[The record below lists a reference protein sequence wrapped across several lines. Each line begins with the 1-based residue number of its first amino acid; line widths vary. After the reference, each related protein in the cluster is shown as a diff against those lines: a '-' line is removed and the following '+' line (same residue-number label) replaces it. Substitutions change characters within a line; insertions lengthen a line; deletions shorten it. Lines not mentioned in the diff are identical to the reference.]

1 MTGRRQALGA
11 KETRAFGL
19 ASTRATSH
27 VCVHPEKERER
38 HATLVNRSRGQ
49 ERVGGDR
56 RSEVAQPRATES
68 ALARAVRSR
77 APPRVSGELLIK
89 ALAHRLQE
97 KALGGL
103 KPATRRLLESWGRKN
118 AEPSLPTQPVKT
130 RLKAG
135 TVLAREWHGTTHR
148 VTVIDD
154 GYRFDS
160 KRYRSLSEIARTIT
174 GSRWSGPL
182 FFGLNAIAGG
192 QLHGAE

>member
-1 MTGRRQALGA
+1 MQRSLIDHEGRNVLVEIG
-11 KETRAFGL
+11 GL
-19 ASTRATSH
+19 RSLSREQLNQRWCELFVS
-27 VCVHPEKERER
+27 ER
-38 HATLVNRSRGQ
+38 
-49 ERVGGDR
+49 
-56 RSEVAQPRATES
+56 
-68 ALARAVRSR
+68 
-77 APPRVSGELLIK
+77 PPRICGELLIK
-89 ALAHRLQE
+89 ALAYRLQE
-97 KALGGL
+97 NTLGGL

-135 TVLAREWHGTTHR
+135 TVLVREWHGTTHR

-182 FFGLNAIAGG
+182 FFGLKAIAGG
-192 QLHGAE
+192 QLDGAE

>member
-1 MTGRRQALGA
+1 MQRSLIDHGGSKVLA
-11 KETRAFGL
+11 EVEGL
-19 ASTRATSH
+19 RSLSREQLNQRWCELFVS
-27 VCVHPEKERER
+27 ER
-38 HATLVNRSRGQ
+38 
-49 ERVGGDR
+49 
-56 RSEVAQPRATES
+56 
-68 ALARAVRSR
+68 
-77 APPRVSGELLIK
+77 PPRICGELLIK
-89 ALAHRLQE
+89 ALAYRLQE
-97 KALGGL
+97 NTLGGL

-135 TVLAREWHGTTHR
+135 TVLVREWHGTTHR

-182 FFGLNAIAGG
+182 FFGLKAIAGG
-192 QLHGAE
+192 QLDGAE